1 VRIEIGIA
9 IDIGATGECL
19 DGDADPDPDANRD
32 PDFDP
37 DFDFDFDLD
46 RSRLCAGARYDAV
59 ARTRGARASWKTAM
73 LFALMAYA

>member
-19 DGDADPDPDANRD
+19 DGDADPDPDRD
-32 PDFDP
+32 P
-37 DFDFDFDLD
+37 DFDFDLD